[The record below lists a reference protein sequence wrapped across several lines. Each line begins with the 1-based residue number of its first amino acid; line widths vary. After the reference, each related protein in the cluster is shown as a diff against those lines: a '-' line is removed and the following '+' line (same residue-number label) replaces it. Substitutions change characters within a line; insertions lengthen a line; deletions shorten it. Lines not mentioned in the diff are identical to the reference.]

1 MEAGCD
7 SYCTLWQIWRACKHS
22 QLHAAWASL
31 SPGKAREAA
40 RCQQHKWTLVL
51 LATCNYESLFFP
63 MATLSEGEAARQD
76 KTPPQLLDGELPFV
90 LAVAKTVALLFT
102 LLCLSLHLFP
112 FCPLSQA
119 LFCHTHPLLF
129 CGYTQAHTHFPQG
142 LFSSNKLTSVA

>member
-1 MEAGCD
+1 MTHTAPCGRFGEHANTRSCMQHGPPCPLVKHGKQHVA
-7 SYCTLWQIWRACKHS
+7 SSTSGLLCCWQRAIM
-22 QLHAAWASL
+22 SL
-31 SPGKAREAA
+31 
-40 RCQQHKWTLVL
+40 C
-51 LATCNYESLFFP
+51 FFP
-63 MATLSEGEAARQD
+63 WPHYPKVKQLVRTRP
-76 KTPPQLLDGELPFV
+76 PPQLLDGELPFV

-119 LFCHTHPLLF
+119 LFCHTHPLLL